1 MQENQDNRLV
11 NNDEIEVDLVEI
23 FGELKKNWKLI
34 AGTTVAF
41 AAAAAIYS
49 LCIAKPIY
57 RYNAVIRIPA
67 NIINHEFTVNTCLE
81 LLKND
86 GVASVKNARK
96 TSLLSLSFDAY
107 SPADAKAVAE
117 AYLPKAL
124 DKVNRIIKGADGV
137 VVDKDVVG
145 SNEEAVM
152 PVKVNSSSAKDAK
165 AELILQNKQLDIP
178 VSPNKKKNIDVATL
192 LGLFVSCGYTIGK
205 FLWKK

>member
-1 MQENQDNRLV
+1 MEKDIQNH
-11 NNDEIEVDLVEI
+11 NNDEIEIDLVEL

-49 LCIAKPIY
+49 FCIAKPVY
-57 RYNAVIRIPA
+57 QYNAMIRIPA

-86 GVASVKNARK
+86 GVASVKNARR

-124 DKVNRIIKGADGV
+124 EKVNRIIKGADVV

-145 SNEEAVM
+145 SNKETVM
-152 PVKVNSSSAKDAK
+152 PVKDAK
-165 AELILQNKQLDIP
+165 AELILQNKQLDVP
-178 VSPNKKKNIDVATL
+178 VSPNKKKNIAVAAL
-192 LGLFVSCGYTIGK
+192 LGLFMSCGYIIGK

>member
-1 MQENQDNRLV
+1 MQENQDNRSV
-11 NNDEIEVDLVEI
+11 NNDEIEIDLVEL

-34 AGTTVAF
+34 VGTTVAF
-41 AAAAAIYS
+41 TAAAAIYS
-49 LCIAKPIY
+49 FCIAKPVY
-57 RYNAVIRIPA
+57 QYNAMIRIPA

-86 GVASVKNARK
+86 GVASVKNARR

-124 DKVNRIIKGADGV
+124 EKVNRIIKGADVV

-145 SNEEAVM
+145 SNKEAVM
-152 PVKVNSSSAKDAK
+152 PVKDAK

-178 VSPNKKKNIDVATL
+178 VSPNKKKNIAVAIL
-192 LGLFVSCGYTIGK
+192 LGLFVSSGYTIGK

>member
-34 AGTTVAF
+34 VGTTVAF
-41 AAAAAIYS
+41 AAASAIYS
-49 LCIAKPIY
+49 FCIAKPVY

-86 GVASVKNARK
+86 GVSSVKNARK

-124 DKVNRIIKGADGV
+124 EKVNRIIKGADGI

-145 SNEEAVM
+145 SNQEAVM

-178 VSPNKKKNIDVATL
+178 VSPNKKKNIAVATL
-192 LGLFVSCGYTIGK
+192 LGLFVSCGYVIGK

>member
-1 MQENQDNRLV
+1 MQDNRPV
-11 NNDEIEVDLVEI
+11 NNDEVEIDLVEL

-49 LCIAKPIY
+49 FCIAKPVY
-57 RYNAVIRIPA
+57 QYNAMIRIPA

-86 GVASVKNARK
+86 GVASVKNARR

-124 DKVNRIIKGADGV
+124 EKVNRIIKGADVV

-145 SNEEAVM
+145 SNKEAVM
-152 PVKVNSSSAKDAK
+152 PVKDAK

-178 VSPNKKKNIDVATL
+178 VSPNKKKNIAVAIL
-192 LGLFVSCGYTIGK
+192 LGLFVSSGYTIGK

>member
-11 NNDEIEVDLVEI
+11 NNDEIEIDLVEL

-86 GVASVKNARK
+86 GVASVKNARR

-124 DKVNRIIKGADGV
+124 EKVNRIIKGADVV

-145 SNEEAVM
+145 SNKEAVM
-152 PVKVNSSSAKDAK
+152 PVKVNSSFAKDAE

-178 VSPNKKKNIDVATL
+178 VSPNKKKNIAVATL
-192 LGLFVSCGYTIGK
+192 LGVFVSCGYTIGK